1 MKEIVDESFAEVS
14 DVGRVIMESYALGF
28 GLPTDYF
35 APHFERHSSLLRLIK
50 YPPTSGEKIGIGE
63 HSDYGCLTLID

>member
-1 MKEIVDESFAEVS
+1 MKKIVDESFAEVS

-28 GLPTDYF
+28 GLPADFF
-35 APHFERHSSLLRLIK
+35 APHFERHSSLLRMIK

-63 HSDYGCLTLID
+63 HTDYGCLTLID